1 MPARSVE
8 MMGMNDLDAL
18 YIDID
23 RIECQR
29 TSPGPES
36 IFTNQQNTRQSDR
49 LKAIM
54 GFMERP
60 FAILTSAC
68 GTYRLYHDII
78 AQSGEEISTVYF
90 EIVSTNYGPFH
101 SFLITLYYARTL
113 YHAHHVKVIVASRSS
128 IYGQVETLLKFEL
141 FLRTTATVLVLDRCG
156 PIGTFDILQEAVAPF
171 DTVSEPATGV
181 RPGCAV
187 LTG

>member
-36 IFTNQQNTRQSDR
+36 VFTNQQNTRQSDR

-60 FAILTSAC
+60 SAILTSAC
-68 GTYRLYHDII
+68 GTYRLYHDFI
-78 AQSGEEISTVYF
+78 A
-90 EIVSTNYGPFH
+90 
-101 SFLITLYYARTL
+101 
-113 YHAHHVKVIVASRSS
+113 
-128 IYGQVETLLKFEL
+128 
-141 FLRTTATVLVLDRCG
+141 
-156 PIGTFDILQEAVAPF
+156 
-171 DTVSEPATGV
+171 
-181 RPGCAV
+181 
-187 LTG
+187 